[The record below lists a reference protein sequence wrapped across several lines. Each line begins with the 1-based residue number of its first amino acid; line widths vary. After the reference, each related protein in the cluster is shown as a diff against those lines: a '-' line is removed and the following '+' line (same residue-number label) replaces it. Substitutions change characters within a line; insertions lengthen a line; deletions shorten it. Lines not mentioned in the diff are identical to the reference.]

1 LSHDR
6 RETFTGPT
14 TAAAMQL
21 VTKDEAP
28 VAARIVDVFLKD
40 VLVRSYALD
49 WDIVHTPLFD
59 QDFIDRARERLK
71 ADGYTAQQIAEAR
84 FVVRD

>member
-1 LSHDR
+1 
-6 RETFTGPT
+6 
-14 TAAAMQL
+14 MQP
-21 VTKDEAP
+21 VTRDEAP

-40 VLVRSYALD
+40 VLVRSYTLD
-49 WDIVHTPLFD
+49 WDIVHAPLFD
-59 QDFIDRARERLK
+59 QDFIDRARHRMT